1 MTCLDDFLNEQAK
14 KMHLFIS
21 IKDPAPIVTGAVEM
35 NKKGWLWRATPEQAE
50 KVRRNGYV
58 AVFDGVRYSDTD
70 DLAKVLRK
78 GYFTI
83 LREDWKSKDEPMFGP
98 IPDEILK
105 AV

>member
-21 IKDPAPIVTGAVEM
+21 IKDPEPIVTGAVEM
-35 NKKGWLWRATPEQAE
+35 RKKGFVWRATPEQAK
-50 KVRRNGYV
+50 KVRRNDYV
-58 AVFDGVRYSDTD
+58 AVFDGVRYSGTD

-83 LREDWKSKDEPMFGP
+83 LREDWKPKDEPMFGE
-98 IPDEILK
+98 IPKGLLE
-105 AV
+105 AM

>member
-1 MTCLDDFLNEQAK
+1 MTCLDDFLTERVQ

-21 IKDPAPIVTGAVEM
+21 IKDPTPIVTGAVEM
-35 NKKGWLWRATPEQAE
+35 DRRGWLWMATPEQAE
-50 KVRRNGYV
+50 KVRAKDYV

-70 DLAKVLRK
+70 DLAKVLGK

-83 LREDWKSKDEPMFGP
+83 LREDWKPKDEPMFGP

>member
-1 MTCLDDFLNEQAK
+1 MTCLDDFIMEPVE
-14 KMHLFIS
+14 KMNLFIS
-21 IKDPAPIVTGAVEM
+21 IRDPAPIVTGAVEM
-35 NKKGWLWRATPEQAE
+35 EKRGWLWRATPEQAE

-58 AVFDGVRYSDTD
+58 AVFEGVRCSDTD
-70 DLAKVLRK
+70 DVAKVLRR

-83 LREDWKSKDEPMFGP
+83 LREDWKPKNEPMFGP

>member
-1 MTCLDDFLNEQAK
+1 MTCLDDFLTERVQ

-21 IKDPAPIVTGAVEM
+21 IKDPTPIVTGAVEM
-35 NKKGWLWRATPEQAE
+35 DRRGWLWRATPEQAE
-50 KVRRNGYV
+50 KVRAKDDV

-70 DLAKVLRK
+70 DLAKVLGK

-83 LREDWKSKDEPMFGP
+83 LREDWKPKNEPMFGP

>member
-1 MTCLDDFLNEQAK
+1 MTCLDDFLTERVQ

-35 NKKGWLWRATPEQAE
+35 EKRGWLWRATPEQAK
-50 KVRRNGYV
+50 KVRAKDYV
-58 AVFDGVRYSDTD
+58 AVFEGVKYSDTD
-70 DLAKVLRK
+70 DVAKVLRR

-83 LREDWKSKDEPMFGP
+83 IGDRWTPKNEPMFGP

>member
-21 IKDPAPIVTGAVEM
+21 IKNPAPIVTGAVEM
-35 NKKGWLWRATPEQAE
+35 DRRGWLWRATPEQAE

-58 AVFDGVRYSDTD
+58 AVFDGVRCSDTD

-78 GYFTI
+78 GYFTV
-83 LREDWKSKDEPMFGP
+83 LRDDWKPKNEPMFGP

-105 AV
+105 AI

>member
-1 MTCLDDFLNEQAK
+1 MTCLDDFLTERVQ
-14 KMHLFIS
+14 KMHLFLS
-21 IKDPAPIVTGAVEM
+21 IKDPTPIVTGAVEM
-35 NKKGWLWRATPEQAE
+35 RKKGFVWRATPEQAK

-70 DLAKVLRK
+70 DLAKVLGK

-83 LREDWKSKDEPMFGP
+83 LREDWKPKDEPMFGP

>member
-21 IKDPAPIVTGAVEM
+21 IKNPAPIVTGAVEM
-35 NKKGWLWRATPEQAE
+35 DRRGWLWRATPEQAK
-50 KVRRNGYV
+50 KVRANGYV
-58 AVFDGVRYSDTD
+58 AVFEGVRCSDTD
-70 DLAKVLRK
+70 DVAKVLRR

-83 LREDWKSKDEPMFGP
+83 LRDDWKPKNEPMFGP

-105 AV
+105 AI

>member
-35 NKKGWLWRATPEQAE
+35 RKKGFVWRATPEQAE

-58 AVFDGVRYSDTD
+58 AVFDGVRCSDTD

-78 GYFTI
+78 GYFTV
-83 LREDWKSKDEPMFGP
+83 LRDDWKPKNEPMFGP

-105 AV
+105 AI

>member
-1 MTCLDDFLNEQAK
+1 MTCLDDFLTEQAK

-21 IKDPAPIVTGAVEM
+21 IKNPAPIVTGAVEM
-35 NKKGWLWRATPEQAE
+35 EKRGWLWRATPEQAE

-58 AVFDGVRYSDTD
+58 AVFEGVRYSDTD
-70 DLAKVLRK
+70 DIAKVLGK
-78 GYFTI
+78 GYFTV
-83 LREDWKSKDEPMFGP
+83 LRENWKPKNEPMFGP

>member
-14 KMHLFIS
+14 KMHLFTS

-35 NKKGWLWRATPEQAE
+35 RKKGFVWRATPEQAE
-50 KVRRNGYV
+50 KVRRNDYV
-58 AVFDGVRYSDTD
+58 AVFDGVSYSDTD

-83 LREDWKSKDEPMFGP
+83 LREDWKPKDEPMFGD
-98 IPDEILK
+98 IPKGLLE
-105 AV
+105 AM

>member
-1 MTCLDDFLNEQAK
+1 MTCLDDFLTERVQ

-21 IKDPAPIVTGAVEM
+21 IKNPAPIVTGAVEM
-35 NKKGWLWRATPEQAE
+35 RKKGFVWRATPEQAE
-50 KVRRNGYV
+50 KVRRTGYV

-70 DLAKVLRK
+70 DLAKVLGK

-83 LREDWKSKDEPMFGP
+83 LREDWKPKDEPMFGP

>member
-1 MTCLDDFLNEQAK
+1 MTCLDDFLTERVQ

-35 NKKGWLWRATPEQAE
+35 EKRGWLWRATPEQAE
-50 KVRRNGYV
+50 KVRRNDYV
-58 AVFDGVRYSDTD
+58 AVFEGVRCSDTD
-70 DLAKVLRK
+70 DVAKVLRR
-78 GYFTI
+78 GYFTV
-83 LREDWKSKDEPMFGP
+83 LRDDWKPKNEPMFGP